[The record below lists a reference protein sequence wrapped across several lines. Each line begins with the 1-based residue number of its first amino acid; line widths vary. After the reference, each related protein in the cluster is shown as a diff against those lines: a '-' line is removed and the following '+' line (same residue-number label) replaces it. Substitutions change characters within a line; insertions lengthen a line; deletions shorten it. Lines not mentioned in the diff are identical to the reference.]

1 MIAREETGE
10 GRREK
15 GRSKDSVKIFLK
27 QEDSYNIFDT
37 VRSKCRI
44 QKNNNRDAH

>member
-1 MIAREETGE
+1 MIAREERGE

-27 QEDSYNIFDT
+27 QEDLYNIFENHSQQMPLT
-37 VRSKCRI
+37 KE
-44 QKNNNRDAH
+44 